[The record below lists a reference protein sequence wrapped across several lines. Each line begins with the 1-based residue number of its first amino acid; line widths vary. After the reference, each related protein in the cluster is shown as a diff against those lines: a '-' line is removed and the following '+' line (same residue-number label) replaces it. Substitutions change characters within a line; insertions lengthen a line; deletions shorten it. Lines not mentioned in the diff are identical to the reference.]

1 MAISVEKSK
10 FKSAF
15 GEPARVQPK
24 RLHPKALNKARRG
37 KPISFFDSQ
46 RINRAQLY
54 QGQLQEHFIAE
65 MDGVQSQNSQEHLVD
80 INAHEAQMNHLE
92 AQANHL
98 QVSEDHHYI
107 QPEA

>member
-1 MAISVEKSK
+1 MVVNTFLVNTVLQA
-10 FKSAF
+10 ALLYY
-15 GEPARVQPK
+15 GARLCLK
-24 RLHPKALNKARRG
+24 EGLHPRVLIA
-37 KPISFFDSQ
+37 FM
-46 RINRAQLY
+46 LY

-65 MDGVQSQNSQEHLVD
+65 IDGVQSQNSQEHLVD